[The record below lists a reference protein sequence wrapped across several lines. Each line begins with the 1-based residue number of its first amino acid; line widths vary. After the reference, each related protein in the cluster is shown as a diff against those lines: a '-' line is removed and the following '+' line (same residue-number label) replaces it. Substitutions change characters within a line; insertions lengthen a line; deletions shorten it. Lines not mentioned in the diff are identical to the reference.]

1 VKNKLLNGTKVTL
14 VLSIVIIL
22 LGYFMTT
29 FIYKIMPSYKN
40 SVKEVENVATSKQL
54 FDMSDEA
61 QVNVYPWNLY
71 NEELVVGLSENERYE
86 MSNFQGVVNLVV
98 RFMKMS
104 NIDLDNFKRE
114 VVNNLKWL
122 EENEKG
128 VDGAN
133 DKSLLLL
140 NNDIINTKDSK
151 TYNIKFSIDGE
162 DYISFI
168 SKEKRSDNVE
178 EAYEI
183 KAAYQILDD
192 YVTTMDSKLQDY
204 FRALHYIAEDEALYK
219 LSEAIESVLSAA
231 DSDEEKIEYDIF
243 STDSELL
250 LVYSLKNRITLIL
263 YFDPISQEFIGF
275 NLQQR

>member
-1 VKNKLLNGTKVTL
+1 MKNKLLNGTKVTL